1 MSLLD
6 ICPIKFLLHSENE
19 VKPCNFADMEIDLG
33 NIKGKIYKPNK
44 GFQMSF
50 CSSNVDVAFG
60 GGAASGGKSVAIVL
74 APAEQFMT
82 DPNFRMLISRRSL
95 QSQKVGGGFVEKFK
109 EFYGEYCSI
118 KESDSP
124 RVSFGCGAFCDLTY
138 IDDSNMAN
146 LRERVKG
153 WEYDVIAID
162 ELTEVSWEAFS
173 YILSRNRGKSK
184 TWTGKIRATMNPKRS
199 CWIREFIDWYIDA
212 SGDIIPERD
221 GVVRYFY
228 VKGSSVKDVV
238 WGDSKEEVY
247 KRCRIEIDRKL
258 KKLRNAVT
266 YQDMIKSFVFHQGL
280 ITENTPLLENNAG
293 YVGSLAASGE
303 KNAQAL
309 LEGNWNADPE
319 EDEKAPIASE
329 AARTVF
335 TNDPQINPEKWVTV
349 DLADYGK
356 DNLVALAWNGFHI
369 VDMMILTHSKPR
381 ENAEKTRIFAQEKGV
396 AESHI
401 IFDGTSGRYFNDYI
415 PDAICY
421 YSSMKSFG
429 MYANQA
435 PTVKDMCY
443 LRLVKMINDGNMT
456 MDEKVS
462 RQNYIHQ
469 DIHNSITVE
478 TEFMEE
484 CSVVRFKELPNGGK
498 KLLSKIEMNKKLGR
512 NRSMDVLDP
521 CAMRM
526 YPCAKIPYGEE
537 MQQGF
542 SDMENED
549 DNSQTEKGKT
559 VNVFDESVWC

>member
-1 MSLLD
+1 
-6 ICPIKFLLHSENE
+6 
-19 VKPCNFADMEIDLG
+19 MEIDLSNIKG
-33 NIKGKIYKPNK
+33 NIKKPNE

-82 DPNFRMLISRRSL
+82 DPDFRMLISRRSL
-95 QSQKVGGGFVEKFK
+95 QSQKASGGFVEKFK
-109 EFYGEYCSI
+109 EFYGEHCSI

-124 RVSFGCGAFCDLTY
+124 RVSFHCGAFCDLTY
-138 IDDSNMAN
+138 IDDSNMAK

-173 YILSRNRGKSK
+173 YIISRNRGKSK

-199 CWIREFIDWYIDA
+199 CWIREFIDWYVDID
-212 SGDIIPERD
+212 GNIIPERD

-228 VKGSSVKDVV
+228 VNGETVKDVV
-238 WGDSKEEVY
+238 WGNTKEDVY
-247 KRCRIEIDRKL
+247 RRCRIDIDRKL
-258 KKLRNAVT
+258 NKLGNVVT
-266 YQDMIKSFVFHQGL
+266 YREMIKSFVFYQGL
-280 ITENTPLLENNAG
+280 INQNTALLENNAG
-293 YVGSLAASGE
+293 YVGSLAASGG

-319 EDEKAPIASE
+319 EDERAPIASE
-329 AARTVF
+329 AARLVF

-356 DNLVALAWNGFHI
+356 DNLVAFAWNGFHI
-369 VDMMILTHSKPR
+369 VDMLILTKSTPR
-381 ENAEKTRIFAQEKGV
+381 ENAEKTRIFAQENNV

-421 YSSMKSFG
+421 YSSKASFG
-429 MYANQA
+429 MYYNQA

-443 LRLVKMINDGNMT
+443 LRLVKMINDGNISI
-456 MDEKVS
+456 DENVS

-469 DIHNSITVE
+469 EIHNSITVGV
-478 TEFMEE
+478 EFIEE
-484 CSVVRFKELPNGGK
+484 CRVVRFKELPNGGK
-498 KLLSKIEMNKKLGR
+498 KLLSKNEMNKKLGR

-526 YPCAKIPYGEE
+526 YPCANIPYGEE
-537 MQQGF
+537 IQQGF
-542 SDMENED
+542 RDAEEQETD
-549 DNSQTEKGKT
+549 YTTKGTGKT
-559 VNVFDESVWC
+559 VNIFDTTLWS